1 MRNPRNERSLL
12 SVFAFPIVSVRETV
26 DCGWNAVSFSSKGFP
41 KNVPFEF
48 FFFLFFF
55 ASSFRIGF
63 FLRNRPTDHTTF
75 RRSSDSELEIFLRK
89 DSCSFLFRR
98 TSAPAIYLI
107 PRLRAGF
114 SGRTRESAGRLIL
127 PYSTL
132 LLMGFARPAGSP
144 RGRWAL
150 TPPFHPYRFRGGLLF
165 CGTFPGF
172 APAGISPASR
182 PAEPGLSSRA
192 VRRRLA
198 RIL

>member
-98 TSAPAIYLI
+98 TS
-107 PRLRAGF
+107 
-114 SGRTRESAGRLIL
+114 
-127 PYSTL
+127 L
-132 LLMGFARPAGSP
+132 LLLPCCAFIIAHNFHLSIVLVKKILIFCNFFSRRPIAGKK
-144 RGRWAL
+144 RQKQD
-150 TPPFHPYRFRGGLLF
+150 
-165 CGTFPGF
+165 
-172 APAGISPASR
+172 
-182 PAEPGLSSRA
+182 
-192 VRRRLA
+192 
-198 RIL
+198 